1 MTVLFC
7 STSPPVPVS
16 ARERQ
21 LPVVQPPSS
30 LSGGIGRSAAKRA
43 ARAEQ
48 YQLYRARLVSGRI
61 TPREREVMALVV
73 TGMANKRTVDK
84 LGISEKSTRIHR
96 VRFMDK
102 MQIRSLAELV
112 CLGTQ
117 LAANRLGHKPAVAHG
132 RGAEEKEGQRSN
144 FPWEELQWCA
154 PTEAGSRPCTHT
166 LG

>member
-48 YQLYRARLVSGRI
+48 YQLYRVRLLSGRI

-84 LGISEKSTRIHR
+84 LGISEKSNRIHR

-102 MQIRSLAELV
+102 MQIRV
-112 CLGTQ
+112 
-117 LAANRLGHKPAVAHG
+117 R
-132 RGAEEKEGQRSN
+132 
-144 FPWEELQWCA
+144 
-154 PTEAGSRPCTHT
+154 
-166 LG
+166 